1 MLRLV
6 FACSAAAAIAIC
18 SPLWAEDISA
28 AKCPVSGKA
37 VSKDASVDYKGAKV
51 YFCCNNCAA
60 KFAKETA
67 KYAVQANLQLVVTGQ
82 AVQKSCPLS
91 GGKTDAST
99 ALDVS
104 GAKVAFCCNNC
115 KGKISKMKPAD
126 QVKKIFTD
134 KVFDKNFEIKA
145 ASAAK

>member
-6 FACSAAAAIAIC
+6 LAFSAAAAIAIC
-18 SPLWAEDISA
+18 SPLRAADISA

-37 VSKDASVDYKGAKV
+37 VSKDASADYKGVKV

-60 KFAKETA
+60 KFAKAPA

-82 AVQKSCPLS
+82 ATQKSCPLS
-91 GGKTDAST
+91 GGKLNAST
-99 ALDVS
+99 AIDVS

-115 KGKISKMKPAD
+115 KGKVSKMKPAD
-126 QVKKIFTD
+126 QLQKIFAD
-134 KVFDKNFEIKA
+134 KVFDKNFEIKVA
-145 ASAAK
+145 TTAK